1 MPEDREVLTHSDAK
15 SHSSGVPCGCVT
27 LQAVRTFTLP
37 PAAAAAHVSAIH
49 KLSAACEDSSWAP
62 ALLTHCERHLGNY
75 VDAASKGT
83 LLGDAAKA
91 EWQACTAAFT
101 AGEVSMRTQKA
112 HVPSTLRCNPA

>member
-1 MPEDREVLTHSDAK
+1 M
-15 SHSSGVPCGCVT
+15 T

-49 KLSAACEDSSWAP
+49 KLSAASEECSWAP
-62 ALLTHCERHLGNY
+62 VLLTDCERHLGNY

-83 LLGDAAKA
+83 LDGDAAKA

-101 AGEVSMRTQKA
+101 AGEVSMRTEGPY
-112 HVPSTLRCNPA
+112 VGSTPDADLA